1 MNKRGRSE
9 SNSGNSLEQKS
20 MKITKYYFSSY
31 SYIIDDI
38 AKLNAVN
45 DIYSWSYDDDL
56 DDFTDKLGDFDDED
70 LYVINYR
77 LIINL
82 FMLSIK
88 NIHDINIFLEKNSKK
103 RLIAL
108 MKDTSKPQELIN
120 YYSSLNNEDFIMEL
134 SKKTFIPIYIK
145 QLFVHVGKD
154 INLLKY
160 IIKIT
165 KESVN
170 KFINSYNLNLISLKT
185 YFDLYNKKS
194 SNKNELNDLYL
205 YRGFN
210 YSRYKPLL
218 DYIDEHKSDSAISI
232 PCILSTSVYKHIA
245 NNFIVGDRKI
255 IWQIKINN
263 KDFEKFKY
271 SYINTNNDTIDEINL
286 TNTDKS
292 IVKETEFIL
301 NYGIQLKFIK
311 KTTINKKL
319 PGSDEVSSIEKYNFE
334 FVDYDTNPNLDS
346 FNSNIDII
354 LRNLEKIKK

>member
-9 SNSGNSLEQKS
+9 SYNENSQEKKA
-20 MKITKYYFSSY
+20 MKINKYYFSSY

-38 AKLNAVN
+38 EKIQAVN

-56 DDFTDKLGDFDDED
+56 DDFTDKLDDYDDED

-88 NIHDINIFLEKNSKK
+88 NINDINIFLEKRSKEK
-103 RLIAL
+103 LIDL

-120 YYSSLNNEDFIMEL
+120 YYSSLNNEDFITEL
-134 SKKTFIPIYIK
+134 SKKIFIPIYIK

-165 KESVN
+165 KKSIN
-170 KFINSYNLNLISLKT
+170 KFISSYNTNLISLKT

-218 DYIDEHKSDSAISI
+218 DYVDEYKTNSSIFI

-263 KDFEKFKY
+263 ADFEKFKY
-271 SYINTNNDTIDEINL
+271 SYINTNDTIDEINL
-286 TNTDKS
+286 IHTDKS
-292 IVKETEFIL
+292 IVKESEFIL

-319 PGSDEVSSIEKYNFE
+319 PGSDEVSLIEKYHFE
-334 FVDYDTNPNLDS
+334 FLNYDTNPNLEV
-346 FNSNIDII
+346 FNSNVDTI
-354 LRNLEKIKK
+354 LQNLEKIKK